1 MVFYGKIR
9 ETCILGHIAR
19 YVLLEDSSWVWEQ
32 GERYEKVGRAESE
45 VGNNVIIMSKIKT
58 RKKE

>member
-19 YVLLEDSSWVWEQ
+19 YVLLGDSWVWEQ